1 MTIGLRM
8 ESPDMS
14 IDSVRGM
21 VTRKPIRVVC
31 IWLGVAVFV
40 AVAAPDL
47 TKLAAEGQA
56 RLLDPLSESAK
67 GVEVVKQAW
76 PDQSYQSLAVVAL
89 VHEAGL
95 TADDHAYA
103 ARLADR
109 FAAKDRPGNILRVL
123 GPKSDP
129 RISERLLSRDR
140 TTEIVVVPLDTSFV
154 APAAAETVAWLQAR
168 ITTEGLVPPSGLDVR
183 WSGDAVIGRDYMR
196 NVQVS
201 LDRAAVVT
209 VVLLLVVLLVVY
221 RSFLLALV
229 PLATIGISLVI
240 SRGVLGWLARGG
252 WEISPLVE
260 LFLIAV
266 LFGSGTD
273 FCLFVSWRFAEN
285 WNAANPAGAM
295 RVTLRRAMEA
305 LLTSAGTV
313 IIGLLLMGTTR
324 FKLFSS
330 TGPSVA
336 LGLALT
342 VVATLT
348 LTPALLILLARF
360 HPKSFAGMTRGSSGI
375 WDTLGQRAMA
385 RPALSWGAAML
396 VLVPIAVLGSR
407 TEFLQDTLS
416 EMPVGTASVDNLRF
430 INGKLGPGMT
440 SPLTVILESD
450 TDLKESQGLALI
462 DDVSRLLGRQRKL
475 EEVRSATQPL
485 GSSAP
490 LDRARL
496 ASRLGEVNDGFR
508 RLSEGAN
515 LLQKGLQD
523 GLAKLQAAQWVENV
537 TGIPLTKPGGPEATR
552 DPVAAR
558 LAFTTGL
565 RQATETIF
573 GQTRPGGTLAKIESM
588 RGASAANGE
597 KSPKPNSPMVSE
609 LSKAADGAGQIV
621 VGADRATREVSSI
634 LDDPVGRRAL
644 DRLLINAE
652 TVRDHPELLQSFA
665 AYITPDGHKTRLDVA
680 QSARIFSSDA
690 LDQVETIRRRLKE
703 HLDEE
708 DGMQVRAIVTGP
720 NAGAADTRALTRSDQ
735 VQTWFVVPIGV
746 FFVLILALRDPLACF
761 NLVATMILTYL
772 VALGVTLFVF
782 VNILGGEGLDW
793 KVPYFLFVLLV
804 AVGVDYNVFLMSR
817 LREETS
823 SLGLRAGI
831 SRAIAQ
837 TGGLITSAA
846 AITAVSF
853 ASFLFSPLSSLRQLG
868 FALVVGILIDAVLV
882 RPLLVPCGH
891 WLINRRRESR
901 RLTALLSPAI
911 QPLTRV
917 SD

>member
-1 MTIGLRM
+1 
-8 ESPDMS
+8 MS
-14 IDSVRGM
+14 IDSLRCA
-21 VTRKPIRVVC
+21 VTRRPIRVVC
-31 IWLGVAVFV
+31 ILVGLAVFV
-40 AVAAPDL
+40 VLAAPDL
-47 TKLAAEGQA
+47 TRLAAEGQA

-76 PDQSYQSLAVVAL
+76 PDQSYESLAVVAL
-89 VHEAGL
+89 VREGGL
-95 TADDHAYA
+95 KPDDLAYA

-109 FAAKDRPGNILRVL
+109 FAANGHPSDILRVL

-129 RISERLLSRDR
+129 RIAERLVSRDR
-140 TTEIVVVPLDTSFV
+140 TTQIVVVPLNTSFV
-154 APAAAETVAWLQAR
+154 APAAAETVAWLQANS
-168 ITTEGLVPPSGLDVR
+168 TSDGLAPPPGLELK
-183 WSGDAVIGRDYMR
+183 WSGDAVIGREYMR

-201 LDRAAVVT
+201 LDRAALVT
-209 VVLLLVVLLVVY
+209 VVLLLVVLLIVY

-229 PLATIGISLVI
+229 PLATIGVSLLI
-240 SRGVLGWLARGG
+240 ARGLLAWLTQVG

-260 LFLIAV
+260 LFLVAV

-295 RVTLRRAMEA
+295 RVTLRRAMGA
-305 LLTSAGTV
+305 LVTSAGTV

-342 VVATLT
+342 VAATLT
-348 LTPALLILLARF
+348 LTPALLVLLARYR
-360 HPKSFAGMTRGSSGI
+360 PKSFNGMTRGSSGI

-385 RPALSWGAAML
+385 RPALSWGL
-396 VLVPIAVLGSR
+396 VMVILVPIAILGSR

-416 EMPVGTASVDNLRF
+416 ELPAGTASVDNLRF

-450 TDLKESQGLALI
+450 ADLKESQGLALI

-490 LDRARL
+490 LDPARL

-508 RLSEGAN
+508 RLSTGAS
-515 LLQKGLQD
+515 LLQQGLKE
-523 GLAKLQAAQWVENV
+523 GLAKLQAAQWVEQV
-537 TGIPLTKPGGPEATR
+537 TGIPLTKPGGPAATR
-552 DPVAAR
+552 DPEAAR
-558 LAFTTGL
+558 SAFASGL

-573 GQTRPGGTLAKIESM
+573 GQARPGSTLARLESM
-588 RGASAANGE
+588 REASAATVAVERG
-597 KSPKPNSPMVSE
+597 PKPGDPTAPMVSA
-609 LSKAADGAGQIV
+609 LSKAADGAGQIA
-621 VGADRATREVSSI
+621 VGADRATKEVSSI

-644 DRLLINAE
+644 DRLLVNAE
-652 TVRDHPELLQSFA
+652 TVRDHPELLESFA
-665 AYITPDGHKTRLDVA
+665 AYITPDGRQTRIDVA
-680 QSARIFSSDA
+680 QSARIFSSEA
-690 LDQVETIRRRLKE
+690 LDQVETIRRRLKD
-703 HLDEE
+703 HLEEE
-708 DGMQVRAIVTGP
+708 DGMKVRAIVTGA

-735 VQTWFVVPIGV
+735 VQTWFVVPLGV
-746 FFVLILALRDPLACF
+746 FIVLFLALRDPLACL
-761 NLVATMILTYL
+761 NLVLTMILTYL
-772 VALGVTLFVF
+772 VALGLTHFAFVT
-782 VNILGGEGLDW
+782 ILGGEGLDW

-804 AVGVDYNVFLMSR
+804 AVGVDYNVFLMAR

-823 SLGLRAGI
+823 TLGLRAGI

-868 FALVVGILIDAVLV
+868 FALVVGIFIDAVLV

-891 WLINRRRESR
+891 WLINRRHESR
-901 RLTALLSPAI
+901 RLTALLSPAV